1 LSNYVKIFDTT
12 LRDGEQSPGASMNKE
27 EKIRLAQKLAALGVD
42 IMECG
47 FPAASPGDF
56 EAVKAIAQQV
66 KGPVICGLART
77 RLADIDRCWEAVK
90 YAETPRIHTF
100 VATSDIHLE
109 YKLKMTREEVLQQ
122 IKDAVTLA
130 KSYTDDVEFSA
141 EDASRSDPDFLLECF
156 QMAVDCGANT
166 LNIPDTVGYALPTE
180 FHKLTKFLKENLK
193 NAEDVVL
200 SVHCHDDLG
209 LAVANSL
216 AGVEAG
222 ARQVEVCVNG
232 IGERAGN
239 ASLEEIVMAISTRA
253 KDLGL
258 TTGINKK
265 EIVPT
270 SRLVT
275 MITGIVVQPN
285 KAIVG
290 ANAFAH
296 EAGIHVD
303 GVLKQPLTYEILDA
317 TEVGLE
323 RNSLVLGKHSGRAGL
338 KDRISGMG
346 YELEDEQFER
356 LFEAFKRLADKKK
369 EIFNEDLEAL
379 IVDEILRI
387 PHRWSLDYMNVVSGT
402 VTVPTATVKVAE
414 KGEIKTGF
422 GSGNGPVDAVYN
434 TIRNIT
440 GTNPKLL
447 RFTINAITGGVDAQ
461 AEVTVR
467 LKEDENVV
475 LGKASDS
482 DIVIASAKAF
492 INGMNRLSYMKEQNG
507 GQISMQDRSL

>member
-1 LSNYVKIFDTT
+1 VSNYVKIFDTT

-27 EKIRLAQKLAALGVD
+27 EKIRLAQKLAQLGVD

-56 EAVKAIAQQV
+56 EAVKAIAQEV

-77 RLADIDRCWEAVK
+77 RTADIERCWEAIK
-90 YAETPRIHTF
+90 HSEKPRIHTF
-100 VATSDIHLE
+100 VATSDIHLK
-109 YKLKMTREEVLQQ
+109 YKLKMTRDEVLDQ
-122 IKDAVTLA
+122 IKQGVTLA
-130 KSYTDDVEFSA
+130 KSFTDDVEFSA
-141 EDASRSDPDFLLECF
+141 EDASRSDPEFLLQCF
-156 QMAVDCGANT
+156 QLAVDCGATT

-180 FHKLTKFLKENLK
+180 FHGLVSYLKNNLK
-193 NAEDVVL
+193 NAEGVTI

-209 LAVANSL
+209 LGVANSL
-216 AGVEAG
+216 AGVQAG

-253 KDLGL
+253 QDLDL

-265 EIVPT
+265 EIMPT

-317 TEVGLE
+317 KEVGLE

-338 KDRISGMG
+338 KDRINGMG
-346 YELEDEQFER
+346 YRLKDEEFER

-369 EIFNEDLEAL
+369 EVFNEDLEAL

-387 PHRWSLDYMNVVSGT
+387 PSRWSLDYLNIVSGT
-402 VTVPTATVKVAE
+402 VTVPTATVKIAE
-414 KGEIKTGF
+414 NGQIKTGF

-434 TIRNIT
+434 TIKKLT
-440 GTNPKLL
+440 GTDPELL
-447 RFTINAITGGVDAQ
+447 RFTISALTGGVDAQ
-461 AEVTVR
+461 GEVTVR
-467 LKEDENVV
+467 LKEGDNVV
-475 LGKASDS
+475 LGKGSDS
-482 DIVIASAKAF
+482 DILVASAKAF
-492 INGMNRLSYMKEQNG
+492 VNGLNRLAYLTEQNG
-507 GQISMQDRSL
+507 GQISKEERSL